1 MRKEDFLSI
10 VVYLLMIVVAIF
22 IGELIISPAFATS
35 ALNLVEPDTYIFAIS
50 TIVVGLLINTI
61 LFEVGH
67 VLGAL
72 IGGYKVISVTV
83 LGFSFY
89 KTKNKWRFG
98 FKRYEGL
105 TGETKIVARKEKTR
119 PRLFLFGPTLM
130 VLLEFGI
137 ATALFLSF
145 GPKEAIHHQSL
156 IVAGIGAMLLLYNI
170 MPFKLDNFTDGY
182 YIVLLGRKINKEAYN
197 ELIRIESRIHEGED
211 IGEIKTFEEVT
222 TLTARVTLYTLY
234 RLIDEGKFKEALE
247 IIERLIADDKKIELE
262 FVGRIKAQKIYLLLH
277 TKAMEVTENY
287 WFNELSTQERRF
299 ISNDL
304 TFETMRS
311 YFLYSGLVTKSESEC
326 LFVLNR
332 LKRAERLR
340 LNEYREEE
348 ELKLFKE
355 AVLKVRAENPT
366 WELNYDE

>member
-10 VVYLLMIVVAIF
+10 IVYLLMIVVAIF
-22 IGELIISPAFATS
+22 IGELIISPAFAGN
-35 ALNLVEPDTYIFAIS
+35 ALNLVEPDTYIFAVT
-50 TIVVGLLINTI
+50 TIIVGLLINVI

-83 LGFSFY
+83 LGISLY
-89 KTKNKWRFG
+89 KTKNKWNFG

-130 VLLEFGI
+130 VLVEFAV
-137 ATALFLSF
+137 ATVLFLSF
-145 GPKEAIHHQSL
+145 SPKEAIHHQAL

-182 YIVLLGRKINKEAYN
+182 YIVLLGRKINKDAYN
-197 ELIRIESRIHEGED
+197 ELIRIESRIHVGED
-211 IGEIKTFEEVT
+211 IGDIKKFDEVT

-234 RLIDEGKFKEALE
+234 RLIDEKKHKEALE
-247 IIERLIADDKKIELE
+247 IIEQLIADDKKIELE
-262 FVGRIKAQKIYLLLH
+262 FVGRIKAQKIYLLLQ
-277 TKAMEVTENY
+277 TKAMEVTESY
-287 WFNELSTQERRF
+287 WFNELTTQERRF

-304 TFETMRS
+304 TFETMRA

-332 LKRAERLR
+332 IKRAERLR
-340 LNEYREEE
+340 LNDYREKEE
-348 ELKLFKE
+348 MTLFNDALQKVKE
-355 AVLKVRAENPT
+355 ENPT
-366 WELNYDE
+366 WDLKHSE